1 MKKSIK
7 ATGAKALDKAGKGVG
22 KNGAKKIKAG
32 KKERRR

>member
-22 KNGAKKIKAG
+22 KKAAKPSKGSKG
-32 KKERRR
+32 GCK